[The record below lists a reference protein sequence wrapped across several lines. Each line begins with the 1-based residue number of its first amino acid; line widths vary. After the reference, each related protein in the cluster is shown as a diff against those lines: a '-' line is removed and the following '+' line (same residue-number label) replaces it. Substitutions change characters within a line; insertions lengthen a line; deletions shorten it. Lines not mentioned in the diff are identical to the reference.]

1 MLTYNL
7 EKRGE
12 QTLYGYLYECIRSD
26 ILCGRILPNEKLPSK
41 RTLAKNMEISVKTV
55 ENAYEQLLVEGYV
68 RAEEKRGYF
77 VNAVEGRAAGNKSAG
92 NPADGNMETGKEA
105 DMETGINA
113 DRKAGIKTDM
123 KVHGGN
129 GHGKEEWFADFT
141 SNYKVYEKF
150 PFSTWA
156 KIMRETLSYHDMELL
171 EMVPTLGIEPLREE
185 IAKHLYEFR
194 GMEVSPQQ
202 IVVGAGT
209 EYLYGR
215 LIQLLGRDGIYALE
229 NPGYLKMTRLYK
241 NHGLSYRYVD
251 IDGNGIRLDALRES
265 GANVVHV
272 SPGHHFPVG
281 FVMPVARRQ
290 ELLNWAGEE
299 RGRYIIED
307 DYDSEFRLNVKPVP
321 AMQTLDTDHRVIY
334 LNTFSRTLFPSVR
347 VGYMV
352 LPPKLVERY
361 LETVSFYSCSVSAV
375 EQYALA
381 SFMEK
386 GYFER
391 HIRRVK
397 LYYKEKRDGLL
408 AELKRTPLW
417 GKCTLIEEN
426 AGTRF
431 LLRVDTPLTDS
442 QIKWCAAG
450 RGLNLS
456 CLSEYCKGQ
465 TKETGGI
472 LLISYGDI
480 PKGRMREAVGRL
492 SAVFG

>member
-1 MLTYNL
+1 MLTYDL

-12 QTLYGYLYECIRSD
+12 QTLYGYLYERIRSD
-26 ILCGRILPNEKLPSK
+26 ILSGRIQPNEKLPSK

-77 VNAVEGRAAGNKSAG
+77 ANVMEGGNAARKSAD
-92 NPADGNMETGKEA
+92 NPAEE
-105 DMETGINA
+105 DMEI
-113 DRKAGIKTDM
+113 
-123 KVHGGN
+123 HGTQAR
-129 GHGKEEWFADFT
+129 GKEEWFADFT

-185 IAKHLYEFR
+185 IAKHLYAFR
-194 GMEVSPQQ
+194 GMDVSPQQ

-251 IDGNGIRLDALRES
+251 IDGKGIRLDALRKS

-391 HIRRVK
+391 HIRRMK
-397 LYYKEKRDGLL
+397 LYYKEKRNGLL
-408 AELKRTPLW
+408 AELKRMPLW
-417 GKCTLIEEN
+417 ERCTLIEEN

-456 CLSEYCKGQ
+456 CLSEYCRGQ
-465 TKETGGI
+465 TEEMRGI

-480 PKGRMREAVGRL
+480 PEGRMREAVGRL

>member
-1 MLTYNL
+1 MLTYDL
-7 EKRGE
+7 EQRGNK
-12 QTLYGYLYECIRSD
+12 TLYEYLYECIRSD
-26 ILCGRILPNEKLPSK
+26 ILNGRLRPNEKLPSK
-41 RTLAKNMEISVKTV
+41 RTLAKNMDISIKTV

-77 VNAVEGRAAGNKSAG
+77 VNGVEGREGFGKPSVGPAG
-92 NPADGNMETGKEA
+92 GKTMAEQ
-105 DMETGINA
+105 E
-113 DRKAGIKTDM
+113 
-123 KVHGGN
+123 
-129 GHGKEEWFADFT
+129 KEEWFADFT

-156 KIMRETLSYHDMELL
+156 KIMRETLSYHDTELL
-171 EMVPTLGIEPLREE
+171 EMVPTQGIYPLRRE

-202 IVVGAGT
+202 IIVGAGT

-251 IDGNGIRLDALRES
+251 IDGQGICPDALRES
-265 GANVVHV
+265 GANVAHV

-281 FVMPVARRQ
+281 FVMPVTRRQ
-290 ELLNWAGEE
+290 ELLEWAGEE

-307 DYDSEFRLNVKPVP
+307 DYDSEFRLNAKPVP
-321 AMQTLDTDHRVIY
+321 AMQTLDAEHRVIY
-334 LNTFSRTLFPSVR
+334 LNTFARTLFPSVR
-347 VGYMV
+347 IGYMV
-352 LPPKLVERY
+352 LPPKLLERY
-361 LETVSFYSCSVSAV
+361 QETVSFYSCSVSAF
-375 EQYALA
+375 EQYTLA

-397 LYYKEKRDGLL
+397 LYYKEKRDELL
-408 AELKRTPLW
+408 GELKQSSLW
-417 GKCTLIEEN
+417 GKCRMIEEN

-442 QIKWCAAG
+442 QIKWCAG
-450 RGLNLS
+450 QRGLNLS
-456 CLSEYCKGQ
+456 CLSEYCRGQ
-465 TKETGGI
+465 VDGMEGI

-480 PKGRMREAVGRL
+480 PKERMKEAVKRL
-492 SAVFG
+492 TAIFE

>member
-1 MLTYNL
+1 MLTYDL

-12 QTLYGYLYECIRSD
+12 QTLYGYLYERIRSD
-26 ILCGRILPNEKLPSK
+26 ILSGRIQPDEKLPSK

-77 VNAVEGRAAGNKSAG
+77 ANAMEGGNAVRKSAD
-92 NPADGNMETGKEA
+92 NPTEE
-105 DMETGINA
+105 DMEI
-113 DRKAGIKTDM
+113 
-123 KVHGGN
+123 HGAQAR
-129 GHGKEEWFADFT
+129 GKEEWFADFT

-185 IAKHLYEFR
+185 IAKHLYAFR
-194 GMEVSPQQ
+194 GMDVSPQQ

-251 IDGNGIRLDALRES
+251 IDGKGIRLDALRKS

-391 HIRRVK
+391 HIRRMK
-397 LYYKEKRDGLL
+397 LYYKEKRNGLL
-408 AELKRTPLW
+408 AELRRTPLW
-417 GKCTLIEEN
+417 EKCTLIEEN

-456 CLSEYCKGQ
+456 CLSEYCRGQ
-465 TKETGGI
+465 AEEMRGI

-480 PKGRMREAVGRL
+480 PEGRMGEAVGRL

>member
-1 MLTYNL
+1 MLTYDL
-7 EKRGE
+7 EKRGNK
-12 QTLYGYLYECIRSD
+12 TLYEYLYGCIRSD
-26 ILCGRILPNEKLPSK
+26 ILGGKIQPDEKLPSK
-41 RTLAKNMEISVKTV
+41 RTLAKNMDISIKTV

-77 VNAVEGRAAGNKSAG
+77 VNSVEGKEPFRKPAADSVDKKAVEAQ
-92 NPADGNMETGKEA
+92 GKE
-105 DMETGINA
+105 D
-113 DRKAGIKTDM
+113 
-123 KVHGGN
+123 
-129 GHGKEEWFADFT
+129 WFVDFT

-150 PFSTWA
+150 PFSAWA
-156 KIMRETLSYHDMELL
+156 KIMRETLSYHDTELL
-171 EMVPTLGIEPLREE
+171 EMVPTQGIYPLRRE
-185 IAKHLYEFR
+185 IARHLYEFR

-215 LIQLLGRDGIYALE
+215 LIQLLGRDGVYALE

-241 NHGLSYRYVD
+241 NHGLSYRYVE
-251 IDGNGIRLDALRES
+251 IDGQGIRPDALRES

-272 SPGHHFPVG
+272 SPGHHFPAG

-290 ELLNWAGEE
+290 ELLEWAGEE

-321 AMQTLDTDHRVIY
+321 AMQTLDAEHRVIY

-352 LPPKLVERY
+352 LPPKLLERY
-361 LETVSFYSCSVSAV
+361 RETVSFYSCSVSAV
-375 EQYALA
+375 EQYTLA

-397 LYYKEKRDGLL
+397 LYYKEKRDELL
-408 AELKRTPLW
+408 REFRMSSLW
-417 GKCTLIEEN
+417 GKCSMIEEN

-442 QIKWCAAG
+442 QIKWCAG
-450 RGLNLS
+450 QQRLNLS
-456 CLSEYCKGQ
+456 CLSEYCHGQ
-465 TKETGGI
+465 VDGMDRV

-480 PKGRMREAVGRL
+480 PKERMREAVKRL
-492 SAVFG
+492 STIFE

>member
-1 MLTYNL
+1 
-7 EKRGE
+7 
-12 QTLYGYLYECIRSD
+12 
-26 ILCGRILPNEKLPSK
+26 
-41 RTLAKNMEISVKTV
+41 MEISVKTV

-105 DMETGINA
+105 GMETGINA

-299 RGRYIIED
+299 SGM
-307 DYDSEFRLNVKPVP
+307 EFH
-321 AMQTLDTDHRVIY
+321 Q
-334 LNTFSRTLFPSVR
+334 
-347 VGYMV
+347 
-352 LPPKLVERY
+352 
-361 LETVSFYSCSVSAV
+361 
-375 EQYALA
+375 
-381 SFMEK
+381 
-386 GYFER
+386 
-391 HIRRVK
+391 
-397 LYYKEKRDGLL
+397 
-408 AELKRTPLW
+408 
-417 GKCTLIEEN
+417 
-426 AGTRF
+426 GT
-431 LLRVDTPLTDS
+431 
-442 QIKWCAAG
+442 C
-450 RGLNLS
+450 
-456 CLSEYCKGQ
+456 Y
-465 TKETGGI
+465 
-472 LLISYGDI
+472 
-480 PKGRMREAVGRL
+480 
-492 SAVFG
+492 